1 MRPLSLYIPT
11 KRYLCTSH
19 ALAASSPMSSSP
31 SIVPFTP
38 RISVS
43 TTATKNIIPSTKTPL
58 SPQNT
63 ATQSSLSASTTWE
76 PHFYMNKVLDKYA
89 SQKATPVTL
98 RQLLFY
104 ERHRTKNRLLTSANY
119 VRKELPIRIA
129 HRLREFQNLPF
140 IVGVNPHMQ
149 HVYRLY
155 WEAFDRLR
163 AVPPIETLD
172 QNQRFC
178 EMLHTSLQAHLV
190 VIPQLA
196 LGIQECDHQ
205 HINREKRDKFMNAT
219 LRSRISRRVLAEQH
233 LILSDFPPVF
243 TSASSST
250 TKSNQHQDDAFADT
264 GVMIFQHCS
273 ARSTLA
279 TCIKKAHLLYP
290 HIPVLVE
297 DGSDI
302 DFAYVGDHIEYILY
316 QLLLNAMQHVNNI
329 NLTDGVLSTSTSSSS
344 TSPPPIRVTLCTNDT
359 DVFFRI
365 SDQAGGIASNV
376 YQNIWSFGQHASEN
390 FHHVKTWAATV
401 MDEQQQ
407 HIGDAGNI
415 KDKVPMNM
423 PLGMGLPM
431 SKVYAEYWGGDINIQ
446 TLHGFGSDAYL
457 RIPKLGDQM
466 EHLDVEDH
474 DSDLHVELD
483 SGSYATHRRRF
494 VI

>member
-1 MRPLSLYIPT
+1 MRPLSRYIPT

-19 ALAASSPMSSSP
+19 ALATSSSTSSSP
-31 SIVPFTP
+31 STVPFTP

-63 ATQSSLSASTTWE
+63 VSQSSTTWE

-104 ERHRTKNRLLTSANY
+104 ERHRTKKRLLTSANY

-149 HVYRLY
+149 QVYRLY

-250 TKSNQHQDDAFADT
+250 TTKSNYHLQHHHHHEDDAFADT

-279 TCIKKAHLLYP
+279 TCIKKAHLY
-290 HIPVLVE
+290 
-297 DGSDI
+297 GSDI

-316 QLLLNAMQHVNNI
+316 QLLLNAMQHSNNI
-329 NLTDGVLSTSTSSSS
+329 NLTDGILSASTSSSS
-344 TSPPPIRVTLCTNDT
+344 PSPPPIRVTLCANDT

-376 YQNIWSFGQHASEN
+376 FQNIWSFGQHASEN

-407 HIGDAGNI
+407 HIGGSGNL
-415 KDKVPMNM
+415 KDNIPMNM

-483 SGSYATHRRRF
+483 SGSYVTHRRRF